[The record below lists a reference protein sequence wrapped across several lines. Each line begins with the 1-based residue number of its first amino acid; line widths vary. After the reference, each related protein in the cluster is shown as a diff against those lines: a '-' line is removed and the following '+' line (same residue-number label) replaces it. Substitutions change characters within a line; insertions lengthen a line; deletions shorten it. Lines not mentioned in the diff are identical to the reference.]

1 MCPLQTYYE
10 VKHSPNNGF
19 PGDAMAA
26 AAEIRRLYKSRTDK
40 MIDGVCGGIAEYFT
54 VDSTLVR
61 LAFVF
66 LIFMGG
72 MGLLLYVIGM
82 IILPV
87 NVRAADQ
94 PPVAQEEHRAKQ
106 NTTFWAILLI
116 AVGVFWFFS
125 NMGLGVWH
133 HFGGLPWHVAMPL
146 LLILAGVAFLLHGRD
161 GTQPDAT
168 TSGGTARLYR
178 SRTESKISGV
188 CGGIA
193 AFVNTDPTFVRILFV
208 VAGFASA
215 GFMILLYIILAI
227 VVPKEPVVQ
236 TA

>member
-1 MCPLQTYYE
+1 MT
-10 VKHSPNNGF
+10 
-19 PGDAMAA
+19 A

-66 LIFMGG
+66 LIFTGG
-72 MGLLLYVIGM
+72 MGLLLYIIGM

-87 NVRAADQ
+87 DSRSADQ
-94 PPVAQEEHRAKQ
+94 PAAAQHAEPAKN

-125 NMGLGVWH
+125 NIGLGFWH
-133 HFGGLPWHVAMPL
+133 HWWGLPWHVAMPL
-146 LLILAGVAFLLHGRD
+146 LLIIAGVAFLLHGRD
-161 GTQPDAT
+161 GAQPVQPDAT
-168 TSGGTARLYR
+168 GSGGTARLYR
-178 SRTESKISGV
+178 SRTEYKISGV

-193 AFVNTDPTFVRILFV
+193 AYVNTDPTLVRILFI

-215 GFMILLYIILAI
+215 GFIILLYIILAI
-227 VVPKEPVVQ
+227 VVPKEPVIVQ
-236 TA
+236 AS

>member
-1 MCPLQTYYE
+1 MT
-10 VKHSPNNGF
+10 
-19 PGDAMAA
+19 A

-72 MGLLLYVIGM
+72 MGLLLYFIGM

-87 NVRAADQ
+87 NARAADQ
-94 PPVAQEEHRAKQ
+94 PPVAQQEQRVKQ

-116 AVGVFWFFS
+116 ALGVFWFFS
-125 NMGLGVWH
+125 NMGLGFWH
-133 HFGGLPWHVAMPL
+133 HWWGLPWHVAMPL

-161 GTQPDAT
+161 GTQPVQQDAT
-168 TSGGTARLYR
+168 TSGGTSRLYR
-178 SRTESKISGV
+178 SRTESKILGV

-193 AFVNTDPTFVRILFV
+193 TYINTDPTLVRILFI

-215 GFMILLYIILAI
+215 GFIILLYIIMAI
-227 VVPKEPVVQ
+227 VVPKEPMVVQ
-236 TA
+236 AA

>member
-1 MCPLQTYYE
+1 MT
-10 VKHSPNNGF
+10 
-19 PGDAMAA
+19 A

-40 MIDGVCGGIAEYFT
+40 MIDGVCGGIAEYFA

-72 MGLLLYVIGM
+72 MGLLLYFIGM
-82 IILPV
+82 IILPA
-87 NVRAADQ
+87 NARAADE
-94 PPVAQEEHRAKQ
+94 PPAAQQEHRAGQ

-116 AVGVFWFFS
+116 ALGLFWFSS
-125 NMGLGVWH
+125 NIGLGFWH
-133 HFGGLPWHVAMPL
+133 HWWGMPWHVAMPL

-161 GTQPDAT
+161 GTQPVQADPARQAAT
-168 TSGGTARLYR
+168 PRLYR
-178 SRTESKISGV
+178 SRTETKISGV

-193 AFVNTDPTFVRILFV
+193 AYVNTDPTLVRILFI

-215 GFMILLYIILAI
+215 GFIIPLYIIMAI
-227 VVPKEPVVQ
+227 VVPKEPVV
-236 TA
+236 APAA